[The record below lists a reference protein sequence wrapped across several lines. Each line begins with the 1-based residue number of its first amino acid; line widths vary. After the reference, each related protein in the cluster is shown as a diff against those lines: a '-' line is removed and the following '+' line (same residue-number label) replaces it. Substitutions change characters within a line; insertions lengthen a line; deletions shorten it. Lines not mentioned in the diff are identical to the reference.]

1 MADCLWC
8 KQEQQ
13 STRRLEPGQPRAC
26 PECDHVFQGNGWDG
40 IDAHWRAKHGHQTR
54 YEEFWEGLCER
65 HRKRGKPSR
74 FMLRVE
80 TIRLDFQLT
89 ECLIEETVREY
100 MEQLRRG
107 DAIQPLS
114 VRFDGTDYFLV
125 DGFHR
130 LEAARRL
137 ALTSIEAEVSPGTLA
152 EMEAEYS
159 RYLTRLKKG
168 LARKAGTPV

>member
-8 KQEQQ
+8 TQEQQ
-13 STRRLEPGQPRAC
+13 STRRLEPGQRRVC

-65 HRKRGKPSR
+65 HRKRGRPPR
-74 FMLRVE
+74 LMLCVE
-80 TIRLDFQLT
+80 SIRLDFQSK
-89 ECLIEETVREY
+89 ECLFEEVVQHY
-100 MEQLRRG
+100 MDQLRRG
-107 DAIQPLS
+107 QTIQPLN
-114 VRFDGTDYFLV
+114 VRFDGTDYFLE

-137 ALTSIEAEVSPGTLA
+137 ALTSIEGEVSPGTLA
-152 EMEAEYS
+152 EMEAEYG
-159 RYLTRLKKG
+159 RYLKRLRKA
-168 LARKAGTPV
+168 LARKS